1 MGSDQSPAGG
11 DTGGTVQVLPAAR
24 GRRRATCSLEST
36 AEVRAQPSRGVADSA
51 AIGRAYTFTIK
62 SYLYICGD
70 I

>member
-51 AIGRAYTFTIK
+51 AIGRA
-62 SYLYICGD
+62 
-70 I
+70 